1 MLRRNFARTMV
12 LAATVLVLG
21 LVLGWSA
28 PPVLAQ
34 SLDQLRA
41 SGAVGERY
49 DGYAEAL
56 QSGAA
61 GVVQKVN
68 AKRKQIYQQ
77 TADKEGASVDQIG
90 RVYARQIFAKAP
102 PGTKFLQENGSWIA
116 KSRRHGRFPDPS
128 RSRPRRARSG
138 PASARPG
145 TTMKRSRDGR

>member
-1 MLRRNFARTMV
+1 MLRRNFARAMV

-21 LVLGWSA
+21 LSG

-34 SLDQLRA
+34 SLDELRA

-61 GVVQKVN
+61 GVVQQVN
-68 AKRKQIYQQ
+68 AKRRQIYQQ

-90 RVYARQIFAKAP
+90 RIYARQIFAKAP
-102 PGTKFLQENGSWIA
+102 PGTKFLQENGSWVT
-116 KSRRHGRFPDPS
+116 K
-128 RSRPRRARSG
+128 
-138 PASARPG
+138 
-145 TTMKRSRDGR
+145 

>member
-1 MLRRNFARTMV
+1 MLRRNFARAMV

-21 LVLGWSA
+21 LSG

-68 AKRKQIYQQ
+68 AKRQQIYQQ
-77 TADKEGASVDQIG
+77 TADKEGTSVDQIG

-102 PGTKFLQENGSWIA
+102 PGPKFLQENGSWVT
-116 KSRRHGRFPDPS
+116 K
-128 RSRPRRARSG
+128 
-138 PASARPG
+138 
-145 TTMKRSRDGR
+145 

>member
-1 MLRRNFARTMV
+1 MLRRNFGRATV
-12 LAATVLVLG
+12 LAATILLLG
-21 LVLGWSA
+21 LSA

-56 QSGAA
+56 QSSAA
-61 GVVQKVN
+61 GVVEQVN
-68 AKRKQIYQQ
+68 AKRRQIYQQ

-116 KSRRHGRFPDPS
+116 K
-128 RSRPRRARSG
+128 
-138 PASARPG
+138 
-145 TTMKRSRDGR
+145 

>member
-1 MLRRNFARTMV
+1 MLRRNFARAMV

-21 LVLGWSA
+21 LSA

-34 SLDQLRA
+34 SLNELRA

-61 GVVQKVN
+61 GVVQQVN
-68 AKRKQIYQQ
+68 AKRRQIYQQ

-90 RVYARQIFAKAP
+90 RIYARQIFAKAP
-102 PGTKFLQENGSWIA
+102 PGTKLLQENGSWVT
-116 KSRRHGRFPDPS
+116 K
-128 RSRPRRARSG
+128 
-138 PASARPG
+138 
-145 TTMKRSRDGR
+145 